1 LARFGLG
8 LGSFAALSDC
18 HAETSRIVFIFARSY
33 PMKIVEIIESKT
45 DSKSI
50 LFRVDPPLTPEVFEI
65 FQNRLVNTRFPERS
79 IDSGNLRMAYDSG
92 LAARSI
98 QSLNEVLEAAEKEIR
113 DTHEKAKQD
122 RKKFLDTLSQNLGL
136 AVK

>member
-1 LARFGLG
+1 
-8 LGSFAALSDC
+8 
-18 HAETSRIVFIFARSY
+18 
-33 PMKIVEIIESKT
+33 MKIVEIIESKT